1 MTNSDTLRHMAYFE
15 RLGTLSERDQAWPCI
30 AAGLIVL
37 RQLDS
42 RALLG
47 LGRDAWQITAAREA
61 VSRVPASNSMRMLL
75 TRLLELADGDEAP
88 APSAVGPR
96 LMAYG
101 RALETTGE
109 WGLAADVYSCTTEIV
124 PADVDLELVTDV
136 QSRLAYVSRMRADW
150 DGADRAIQRASA
162 LAGRLGDARR
172 VLRLRL
178 SSASVAMNR
187 GNLER
192 AEEILSETLALS
204 AVVGGDVHS
213 ETLHSRGELDY
224 DRGDAQSALGWFER
238 ALDSAPSEIG
248 RERLLLNISAASLDL
263 GARSVARDAL
273 LVLAVTAQTSNTRW
287 LAVVNL
293 LEVATLDRNELA
305 FEQHRRE
312 LAGTTLPPRTAAY
325 FAIYEGHGFR
335 AFGREG
341 QARASYERAAAIA
354 AEHQFEKIARDA
366 TAALDALESNITELR
381 PRAEAALPASL
392 LALAAR
398 VRALREEAV
407 GAA

>member
-15 RLGTLSERDQAWPCI
+15 RLGTLSERDQTWPCI

-178 SSASVAMNR
+178 SSANVAMNR
-187 GNLER
+187 GNMVR
-192 AEEILSETLALS
+192 AEDILSETLALS
-204 AVVGGDVHS
+204 ADRKSVV
-213 ETLHSRGELDY
+213 
-224 DRGDAQSALGWFER
+224 
-238 ALDSAPSEIG
+238 
-248 RERLLLNISAASLDL
+248 
-263 GARSVARDAL
+263 
-273 LVLAVTAQTSNTRW
+273 
-287 LAVVNL
+287 
-293 LEVATLDRNELA
+293 
-305 FEQHRRE
+305 
-312 LAGTTLPPRTAAY
+312 
-325 FAIYEGHGFR
+325 
-335 AFGREG
+335 
-341 QARASYERAAAIA
+341 
-354 AEHQFEKIARDA
+354 
-366 TAALDALESNITELR
+366 
-381 PRAEAALPASL
+381 
-392 LALAAR
+392 
-398 VRALREEAV
+398 
-407 GAA
+407 